1 MSNLEETQSR
11 QWSEWDRETL
21 RTEMSLDVSGN
32 KLTIRASVH
41 DQEVARLD
49 ATIEGETLVV
59 TDIEIPREI
68 KISKKKGFLSKSTT
82 TPGRGRGYGTLLIRA
97 LLAHARRHD
106 FHEIVGGLSAED
118 LQENRYALEWYS
130 RRGFITERVA
140 TPRVPGSVATIR
152 FVL

>member
-1 MSNLEETQSR
+1 MSNVDEPQSR

-21 RTEMSLDVSGN
+21 RTEMSLEVSGN
-32 KLTIRASVH
+32 KLTIRATAH
-41 DQEVARLD
+41 DQEVAHLD
-49 ATIEGETLVV
+49 ATIDGETLIV

-68 KISKKKGFLSKSTT
+68 KITKKKGFLSKTT
-82 TPGRGRGYGTLLIRA
+82 VSPGRGRGYGTLLIRA
-97 LLAHARRHD
+97 LLAHARRND
-106 FHEIVGGLSAED
+106 VHEIIGGLSAED

-140 TPRVPGSVATIR
+140 TPHVPESVATIR